1 MKHIK
6 TFVILMAGMMMLGA
20 CNQKKAEVA
29 ETTPVDNIY
38 QFCVLNGTGDT
49 VMLSDYAGKV
59 LLVVNTATQC
69 GFTPQYE
76 ELQALYATYHDK
88 GLEIIDFPCN
98 QFGEQAPGTFEQ
110 IHAFCTGTYGTTFPQ
125 MAKVDVNGEQ
135 AIPLYTWLKSK
146 AGFGGFDT
154 TDPRGAYL
162 HAAFLAQDSLY
173 AQNPDIKWNFTKF
186 LIDREGNVVCRFE
199 PTTPINAINEAVE
212 KLL

>member
-1 MKHIK
+1 MKHLKIITLFVAAIFTLASCNIK
-6 TFVILMAGMMMLGA
+6 P
-20 CNQKKAEVA
+20 AETS
-29 ETTPVDNIY
+29 ETTPADNIY
-38 QFCVLNGTGDT
+38 QFCVVNDMGDT
-49 VMLSDYAGKV
+49 VSLADYQGKV

-69 GFTPQYE
+69 GFTPQYT
-76 ELQALYATYHDK
+76 ELQQLYTTYHDR

-98 QFGEQAPGTFEQ
+98 QFGEQAPGSIEE
-110 IHAFCTGTYGTTFPQ
+110 IHAFCTGNFGTTFPQ
-125 MAKVDVNGEQ
+125 MDKVDVNGEN

-146 AGFGGFDT
+146 APFGGFDT

-162 HAAFLAQDSLY
+162 HAAFMAQDSNY

-199 PTTPINAINEAVE
+199 PTAQFAAITEALE